1 MMSDKVGGLVRVRHV
16 TMMSANGGGGLV
28 RVRHVTM
35 MSATGGGGGLL
46 G

>member
-1 MMSDKVGGLVRVRHV
+1 
-16 TMMSANGGGGLV
+16 MMSAKGGGLV

-35 MSATGGGGGLL
+35 ISAKGGGGGLL